1 MQSSIPLMFKERM
14 EAKPERIAQ
23 FSKDAEGRFAPVSY
37 ASLYSQVLDFASALI
52 ELGIKRGDRVGL
64 ISDNRQEWMVQDLGI
79 LALGAADVPR
89 GCDATEQ
96 EIAYILDFSECSVAI
111 VENSKQLEKL
121 LRRKADMPGLA
132 TVIITEG
139 AQPDDIQA
147 AKAAGL
153 KVIGYAE
160 LMESGRAYRKA
171 NPQAAEA
178 ELLKGR
184 ADEVAT
190 IIFTSGTTGEPKG
203 VVLTHG
209 NFLCQAENLPLQIDI
224 KPDQIWLS
232 VLPVWHSFERIMQY
246 MILATSTTIAY
257 SKPIGSIMLAD
268 FAAIRPHW
276 MASVPRIWES
286 VRDGVYRNI
295 RQHGGLKLHLFNFF
309 VSVGKLHAG
318 LANML
323 FWRLPNFH
331 GRIRI
336 LDSIVAFVPW
346 LLVYPLKGLGNL
358 LVFGKIKAKLGGR
371 FVAGISGGG
380 ALPSQVDAFFQAVGV
395 QLLEGYG
402 LTETAP
408 VVAVRAS
415 RSPKPGTVGLIMK
428 DTQVMIVD
436 EEGKALPPG
445 HKGIV
450 MVKGPQV
457 MRGYYKK
464 PELTAKVL
472 SPDGWLNT
480 GDLGM
485 MTRQN
490 ELKITGRAKDTIVL
504 RGGENV
510 EPAPIELKINESR
523 YIKQSVVLGQDQ
535 RYLAALV
542 VPEQEAVMEYAK
554 ENNIPILDYEA
565 LLAQP
570 EINELL
576 MQEVMDLVHPKNG
589 FKSFERVF
597 KIALVSKPF
606 EVGRELSHKQEV
618 MRHKVNEIYASLIKG
633 LFQG

>member
-1 MQSSIPLMFKERM
+1 MQSSIPLMFKARM

-37 ASLYSQVLDFASALI
+37 ASLYSQVLDLASALI
-52 ELGIKRGDRVGL
+52 ELGVKRGDRVGL

-96 EIAYILDFSECSVAI
+96 EIAYILDFSECAVAI

-121 LRRKADMPGLA
+121 VRRKKDMPGLK
-132 TVIITEG
+132 TVIVTEG
-139 AQPDDIQA
+139 AQPEDAQA

-153 KVIGYAE
+153 ATIAYSE

-171 NPQAAEA
+171 HPQAAEA
-178 ELLKGR
+178 ELLKGK

-203 VVLTHG
+203 VVLTHA

-246 MILATSTTIAY
+246 MILATSTSIAY

-318 LANML
+318 LSNML
-323 FWRLPNFH
+323 LWRLPNFH

-336 LDSIVAFVPW
+336 LDSLVALIPW
-346 LLVYPLKGLGNL
+346 LLIYPLKGLGNL

-436 EEGKALPPG
+436 DEGKALPPG

-472 SPDGWLNT
+472 SPEGWLNT

-485 MTRQN
+485 MTREN

-542 VPEQEAVMEYAK
+542 VPEQEAVMEFAK

-618 MRHKVNEIYASLIKG
+618 MRHKVNELYAKLIQG